1 MSGTVV
7 FPFFIRF
14 LFLFIT
20 YWLFKDLSDVFE
32 SKWVMR
38 KINNSNKRSRAK
50 SISNSQISEKLI
62 KDYFECTQNAYQYL
76 GLTDCVI
83 YRLNFA
89 IH

>member
-1 MSGTVV
+1 
-7 FPFFIRF
+7 
-14 LFLFIT
+14 
-20 YWLFKDLSDVFE
+20 
-32 SKWVMR
+32 MR

-89 IH
+89 ID